1 MSTQTFHIINL
12 CINQIEGT
20 KMLSNMLP
28 TLAPNSSVL
37 QLCIMQKAVD
47 ALSYDAYLY
56 APTRIIMWAITQEIC
71 CSMVILVDW
80 LLDIDLKLIAHS
92 MHQICSAS
100 PPYCLLCSL
109 RNFISDEIK
118 TKIKA
123 ACIWCDFTIWDRC
136 GWIGQGP
143 SWYVWILGVRFQKGY
158 LSPKMY
164 QVVCKCEVCY
174 HFRPLLSLYW
184 SSFWTMENPHN
195 HPSTS
200 KDWSGPHERKMECCW
215 SPEQNWIH

>member
-1 MSTQTFHIINL
+1 MESIHLSTYITHVKDILSTKALSAEIKDLESQYNANSRLCGKSYYSMSTHTFHIINL

-123 ACIWCDFTIWDRC
+123 ARI
-136 GWIGQGP
+136 
-143 SWYVWILGVRFQKGY
+143 
-158 LSPKMY
+158 
-164 QVVCKCEVCY
+164 
-174 HFRPLLSLYW
+174 
-184 SSFWTMENPHN
+184 
-195 HPSTS
+195 
-200 KDWSGPHERKMECCW
+200 
-215 SPEQNWIH
+215 